1 MPVVAYLANIFPA
14 SVEPYVREEIVELR
28 KRSVAIVPCG
38 ILPADAGLCGQLKSW
53 ADETVYLRPLRLGL
67 LLRAGMLC
75 VLKFGRFNDLFL
87 RALQRRNS
95 TEGRLAALA
104 HTVLGVYLALL
115 LRDRRVEHIHV
126 HHGYFGSWVAMVA
139 ARVLDIPFSMTLHGS
154 DLLLH
159 AAYLD
164 IKLRECQ
171 FAVTISEFNRRH
183 ILATYPDVDPAKL
196 YVQRLG
202 VDCRMPVSRSKWS
215 KLENSPLRMLAVGRL
230 HPVKNHAFLLQACHL
245 LKSRGTG
252 FVCLIAGD
260 GPERPS
266 LEKLIA
272 DLDLEREVHLL
283 GNLTSHEVHEQYEK
297 ADVIVL
303 TSRSE
308 GIPLVLMEA
317 MAQGKIV
324 LAPQITGIPELVVDG
339 ITGFL
344 YRPGSLEDFV
354 SRAELIDQTRAAL
367 STVRENARAH
377 IVRHFDRDK
386 NLAAFCEL
394 FLEKLGA
401 KPVRISI
408 PA

>member
-28 KRSVAIVPCG
+28 KHGITVLPCG
-38 ILPADAGLCGQLKSW
+38 VLPERAGLSGELKSW
-53 ADETVYLRPLRLGL
+53 ADEAIYLRPVRLGL
-67 LLRAGMLC
+67 LIRAGLTC
-75 VLKFGRFNDLFL
+75 VLRLGRLKDFFL
-87 RALQRRNS
+87 RAMQRRNAN
-95 TEGRLAALA
+95 EGRLAALA
-104 HTVLGVYLALL
+104 HTMLGVYLALL
-115 LRDRRVEHIHV
+115 LRGRRVGHIHV

-154 DLLLH
+154 DLLVH

-183 ILATYPDVDPAKL
+183 IFETYPDVDRRQV

-202 VDCRMPVSRSKWS
+202 VDCHLPVSHSKP
-215 KLENSPLRMLAVGRL
+215 KLENSRLIMLAVGRL
-230 HPVKNHAFLLQACHL
+230 HPVKNHAFLLQACRL